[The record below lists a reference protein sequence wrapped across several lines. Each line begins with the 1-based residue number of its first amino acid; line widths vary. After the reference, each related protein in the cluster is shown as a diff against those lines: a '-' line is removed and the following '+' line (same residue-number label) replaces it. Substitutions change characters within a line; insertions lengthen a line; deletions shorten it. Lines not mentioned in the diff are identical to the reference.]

1 MRVLNATSRNRLHL
15 KALHQHR
22 STVPRHPNQSLHVWF
37 ACCTTW
43 EISFGIT
50 SVLLVIVACSSTE
63 NAAKNCRSGRLR
75 SVTVRTTT
83 KILQTILHS
92 HIRRN
97 LFEQIEIHELQ

>member
-50 SVLLVIVACSSTE
+50 SVLLVIVACSLTGSVE
-63 NAAKNCRSGRLR
+63 KNCKSGKSR

-83 KILQTILHS
+83 KILRTILHS